1 MLTFRSL
8 SVCAL
13 LTELVEH
20 VAPVQLDFGKCDEQM
35 RRNLHPHMAHILL
48 PLIRL
53 VQLIITPGCRW
64 ARALPLC
71 ALSPLLSPKL
81 PTYWPLLSLLALQ
94 PSKRFALLFCLSILW
109 VTVGSSFAHSLKC
122 ERQRRRRGA
131 EELDI
136 HNGHCT
142 GNSLILFT
150 VEANQILTL
159 SN

>member
-1 MLTFRSL
+1 MLFSHLVNSAMLTFRSL

-20 VAPVQLDFGKCDEQM
+20 GAPLRLDFGKCDEQM
-35 RRNLHPHMAHILL
+35 KRNLHPHMAHILV

-71 ALSPLLSPKL
+71 ALSHPVPKL
-81 PTYWPLLSLLALQ
+81 PAYWPLLSLLALQ

-109 VTVGSSFAHSLKC
+109 VTVGSSFTHSPMRKIKKKKRDKSI
-122 ERQRRRRGA
+122 RQP
-131 EELDI
+131 
-136 HNGHCT
+136 
-142 GNSLILFT
+142 
-150 VEANQILTL
+150 
-159 SN
+159 